1 MLPALT
7 LAPLSYTFIQ
17 GRARPIA
24 PFLAFATMKKKHVIY
39 IVVFLVLVVL
49 VYLQFRTWK
58 NFDWARFWETRP
70 HNWLH
75 IVHGVALIYLA
86 YVVRAIRWKIFL
98 KPVRPEASAWGLVAP
113 TIIGFTGLALLG
125 RPGELIRPYLIARR
139 HDLTFSSQMA
149 VWAVERIFDI
159 GAFTILL
166 VSIIFLT
173 AGPKELPFY
182 SSFQKG
188 GVLLALLVVG
198 LIACA
203 VAVRAKGEAIAAWVE
218 RRFSHL
224 AANLGHTI
232 ATRVREFHSGLDT
245 IHSPLSLVSLLA
257 LSLIMWFMI
266 IMAYQDVAHSYGVEA
281 LDIQRSQVLVLMGA
295 SMIGS
300 MVQLPGVGG
309 GSQLATIAALEK
321 IFDVPREL
329 AASCGIMLWLVT
341 FVSVVPLGLF
351 LAHRE
356 RLSLRKLSAETAEA
370 EEVAPAETGHA

>member
-1 MLPALT
+1 
-7 LAPLSYTFIQ
+7 
-17 GRARPIA
+17 
-24 PFLAFATMKKKHVIY
+24 MKKKHVVYAVIS
-39 IVVFLVLVVL
+39 LALVVL
-49 VYLQFRTWK
+49 VYLQFRTWR

-70 HNWLH
+70 RNWFH
-75 IVHGVALIYLA
+75 IAHGVALIYLA

-98 KPVRPEASAWGLVAP
+98 KPVRPDASASSLVSP
-113 TIIGFTGLALLG
+113 TVIGFTGLALLG

-149 VWAVERIFDI
+149 VWAVERIFDV
-159 GAFTILL
+159 GAFTVLL
-166 VSIIFLT
+166 VSIIFLA
-173 AGPKELPFY
+173 AGPRDLPFY
-182 SSFQKG
+182 HAFQRG
-188 GVLLALLVVG
+188 GMLLALLGVG
-198 LIACA
+198 LISGAIA
-203 VAVRAKGEAIAAWVE
+203 IRAKGERIANWVE

-224 AANLGHTI
+224 AADLGHRI

-245 IHSPLSLVSLLA
+245 IHGPGSMLALIVLSLV
-257 LSLIMWFMI
+257 MWFMV

-321 IFDVPREL
+321 IFDVPKEL

-356 RLSLRKLSAETAEA
+356 RLSLRKLSEETAEA
-370 EEVAPAETGHA
+370 EEVKPVES

>member
-1 MLPALT
+1 
-7 LAPLSYTFIQ
+7 
-17 GRARPIA
+17 
-24 PFLAFATMKKKHVIY
+24 MKRKYLVY
-39 IVVFLVLVVL
+39 AVVFLVLAVL

-70 HNWLH
+70 KDWAH
-75 IVHGVALIYLA
+75 VAHGVALIYLA

-98 KPVRPEASAWGLVAP
+98 KPVRPEASAWSLVAP

-139 HDLTFSSQMA
+139 HDLSFSSQMA

-159 GAFTILL
+159 GAFTALL
-166 VSIIFLT
+166 VTIIFL
-173 AGPKELPFY
+173 AEGPRELPFY
-182 SSFQKG
+182 HAFQKG

-198 LIACA
+198 MVVGAM
-203 VAVRAKGEAIAAWVE
+203 AVRAKGEGIANWVE

-224 AANLGHTI
+224 AANLGHKI
-232 ATRVREFHSGLDT
+232 AARVREFHSGLDT
-245 IHSPLSLVSLLA
+245 IHGPWSMIALIVLSLV
-257 LSLIMWFMI
+257 MWFMI

-309 GSQLATIAALEK
+309 GSQLATIATLEK
-321 IFDVPREL
+321 VFDVPKEL

-341 FVSVVPLGLF
+341 FVAVVPVGLF

-356 RLSLRKLSAETAEA
+356 RLSLRKLSQETAKA
-370 EEVAPAETGHA
+370 EETEPVESSPRAASRVQGR